1 METRRKGDENEEKR
15 GENKIKEDKKRRGGC
30 DGREEDKDE
39 RTGQYDC
46 I

>member
-15 GENKIKEDKKRRGGC
+15 GENKIKEDKKRRGEC
-30 DGREEDKDE
+30 DGQEEDIVQ
-39 RTGQYDC
+39 RTGQYHC